1 MKLMWME
8 RGEVEQLP
16 FSSRESFRTDYASWW
31 DFAFSFRLYNLDLR
45 SKAPWFQNL
54 SRFGELM
61 TVFLIP
67 IHLIL
72 SFLLPEAL
80 YLFFY
85 TSIYPVWAWE
95 VCLVAFPGLE
105 AALQKFLLLT

>member
-31 DFAFSFRLYNLDLR
+31 DFAFSFWLYNLDLT

-80 YLFFY
+80 YLFF
-85 TSIYPVWAWE
+85 SPVYIQ
-95 VCLVAFPGLE
+95 CGHG
-105 AALQKFLLLT
+105 KFVLLPFLD